1 MDGDR
6 QKTWT
11 KDEIFEALRE
21 ILIASLGV
29 EKDAVR
35 PDASLVNDL
44 GAESIDFLDIGF
56 KVKQTFGV
64 EFPMRTVQDT
74 IASWRNLED
83 LKVLLENR
91 YGVALQADEMSG
103 FRAMGLPQVLQYLA
117 QKRGARVGDGDAIE
131 IAETLARRLTGMIE
145 TGGIALANAKG
156 LPIANLLL
164 EHLTSPKIVEALLRI
179 STVQALTNFIAARMP
194 AQRSASSDR

>member
-1 MDGDR
+1 
-6 QKTWT
+6 
-11 KDEIFEALRE
+11 
-21 ILIASLGV
+21 
-29 EKDAVR
+29 
-35 PDASLVNDL
+35 
-44 GAESIDFLDIGF
+44 
-56 KVKQTFGV
+56 
-64 EFPMRTVQDT
+64 MRTVQDT

-117 QKRGARVGDGDAIE
+117 QKRGAGVGDGDAIE
-131 IAETLARRLTGMIE
+131 IAETLARRLTSMIE